1 MAKTAQLREVSVK
14 PTASNCDRPG
24 GAGCYARRVP
34 EPEDGKD
41 VLGNL
46 PRRRPGIESKKR
58 AKARSTRKKSATARP
73 KPAPAPQRSELDEV
87 ERLARAGVGL
97 AAGAAATGLKLAG
110 RAVGGL
116 GRVVG
121 RR

>member
-1 MAKTAQLREVSVK
+1 M
-14 PTASNCDRPG
+14 
-24 GAGCYARRVP
+24 P

-46 PRRRPGIESKKR
+46 PKRRPGIESKKR
-58 AKARSTRKKSATARP
+58 AKTRSTKQKAARAQAKRP
-73 KPAPAPQRSELDEV
+73 EPDDRSELEEL
-87 ERLARAGVGL
+87 ERLAKAGVGL